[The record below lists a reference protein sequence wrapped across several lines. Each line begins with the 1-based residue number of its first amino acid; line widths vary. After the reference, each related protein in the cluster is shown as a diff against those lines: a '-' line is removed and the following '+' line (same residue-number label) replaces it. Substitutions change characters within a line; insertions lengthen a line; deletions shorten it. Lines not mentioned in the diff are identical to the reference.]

1 MQRAACF
8 PLRLLDRCLRIL
20 RLYCAIQA
28 GTTYLDM
35 RRMLHVCVVVAL
47 MAYRMMRLEV
57 LELKIARKMRNASS
71 GMNSLRE
78 VRPRNP

>member
-1 MQRAACF
+1 MARAACSL
-8 PLRLLDRCLRIL
+8 LRLPDRCLQIL
-20 RLYCAIQA
+20 RLYYAIQA
-28 GTTYLDM
+28 GKTYLDM
-35 RRMLHVCVVVAL
+35 MQMLHVCVVVAL
-47 MAYRMMRLEV
+47 MANRTMRLEV